1 MGSCDLYILA
11 GEESE
16 VFFAVHYP
24 NKGDFGNIVS
34 LCIFDFL
41 QPSRSYKQLK
51 EGTFKAR
58 SNANNYN
65 FWYQGWDGSERKSI
79 NVLGLLAIK
88 LRWPEG
94 PQDPVF
100 DLKTKE
106 GRSGD
111 WSYVIDLE
119 KDEITVADNS
129 KNQQKT
135 WKIGESDIFR
145 D

>member
-1 MGSCDLYILA
+1 M
-11 GEESE
+11 
-16 VFFAVHYP
+16 
-24 NKGDFGNIVS
+24 
-34 LCIFDFL
+34 
-41 QPSRSYKQLK
+41 
-51 EGTFKAR
+51 
-58 SNANNYN
+58 
-65 FWYQGWDGSERKSI
+65 
-79 NVLGLLAIK
+79 LGLLAIK

-135 WKIGESDIFR
+135 
-145 D
+145 